1 MASLLIAHPGDRW
14 FLLNSFE
21 PAHPHFQWREW
32 QRRKKTMVNARIDQR
47 SLITFGTSAE
57 NEVAFNVQQW
67 YVYLYTPALRSAWPN
82 NDGTPKRNF
91 DQITHSKA
99 TRLIEQRCS
108 EVRRNTTR
116 RGITVPLLLMN
127 TIEHYT
133 ILNCTINE
141 KQASSSRNRPK
152 LDPTSIVSSAEAIS
166 LVFETFQYIIR
177 TEVKNDY
184 EFASLNTP
192 SLLKLHSSPLVVE
205 TVRFLHSKLIQPE
218 TISL

>member
-32 QRRKKTMVNARIDQR
+32 QRRKKTMVNARIDQWWQR
-47 SLITFGTSAE
+47 TKSYSMFSSDTCVCTPLHCEVHGQTTMERQKGTSI
-57 NEVAFNVQQW
+57 
-67 YVYLYTPALRSAWPN
+67 RSPIRRQ
-82 NDGTPKRNF
+82 PV
-91 DQITHSKA
+91 
-99 TRLIEQRCS
+99 LIEQHFS
-108 EVRRNTTR
+108 EVRMNRTR
-116 RGITVPLLLMN
+116 RGIIVPLLPMN

-152 LDPTSIVSSAEAIS
+152 LDPTSIVSSAEAIP